1 VTTLF
6 APVPEPTDERPV
18 AIGYVRV
25 STDQQAEHGN
35 GLDIQRDALHVAADS
50 LGYHLAVIYTDEGI
64 SGKEGIEGRRGLA
77 DALADLHAGRA
88 TIIPKLDRLA
98 RDMLVQEQ
106 VLADAWR
113 AGAQV
118 ISAVE
123 TERVYCQPDN
133 PDDPSRALIRQ
144 ILGAVAA
151 YERAMIRARL
161 VTGRRRRIA
170 DVGYAGGP
178 EPYGWTDPTER
189 AVLQHIEFYRQT
201 HMTWRQI
208 RDGLHL
214 RGYLKRNGEPWT
226 TQEVQR
232 AHARAARRGQIEAVP
247 LPVIFEQPTLIG
259 ANA

>member
-1 VTTLF
+1 
-6 APVPEPTDERPV
+6 
-18 AIGYVRV
+18 V

-35 GLDIQRDALHVAADS
+35 GLDIQRDACHVAADS

-77 DALADLHAGRA
+77 DALAELHAGRA
-88 TIIPKLDRLA
+88 VALIIPKLDRLA

-170 DVGYAGGP
+170 EVGYAGGP
-178 EPYGWTDPTER
+178 DPYGWTDPTER
-189 AVLQHIEFYRQT
+189 AVLAHIEFYRQA

-208 RDGLHL
+208 RDGLHH

-232 AHARAARRGQIEAVP
+232 AHARAARRGQITPAP
-247 LPVIFEQPTLIG
+247 LDHLDEQPTLIG
-259 ANA
+259 AMP